1 MKVLAIV
8 QNLFGFGGDSVNEKQ
23 LLKNLCKY
31 AYKCII
37 ISPIQ
42 ISKIF
47 KIRKYYTKTYEEIG
61 KKYSKNVLIIPVPL
75 PYVNI
80 LAIIL
85 SPLMAFIV
93 WILDKLYH
101 FDIVYVRDSL
111 MAFGLSMFRSLTS
124 KLCVKIPAIAEDEV
138 IKGRF
143 ITRLIYTLTD
153 RVALLNAKVIGF
165 PTPILFKK
173 LVLKRMSLPKGKI
186 IYIPTG
192 VDKEKIELIKQNIN
206 SKKLGKEYV
215 IGFIGSIAWW
225 QGVDILVKA
234 VAKIKNL
241 LDKPVKLLIV
251 GDGPERRKIEAL
263 CKKLNAY
270 CDITGFV
277 KHEDALKLLKIFDV
291 LVVPRRRIS
300 STEAVIPIKIIEAW
314 ALGVPVI
321 ATAHEIFKYMNLR
334 DGEDIV
340 LCEPDPEDVA
350 NKILMILTDRELRL
364 RLSERGWQL
373 AKNYFYDEI
382 VKNFLKVFD
391 SVRKDDHV

>member
-31 AYKCII
+31 ARKCVI

-42 ISKIF
+42 ILKVF
-47 KIRKYYTKTYEEIG
+47 RIREYYTKTYEEIG
-61 KKYSKNVLIIPVPL
+61 EKYSKNVLIIPVPL

-111 MAFGLSMFRSLTS
+111 IAFGLSMFRSLTS

-143 ITRLIYTLTD
+143 ITRLIFTFTD

-173 LVLKRMSLPKGKI
+173 LVLKRMFLPKGKI
-186 IYIPTG
+186 IYIPPG

-206 SKKLGKEYV
+206 SKRLEKEYI

-241 LDKPVKLLIV
+241 LDKPVRLLIV
-251 GDGPERRKIEAL
+251 GDGPERRKIETL
-263 CKKLNAY
+263 CKELNVH
-270 CDITGFV
+270 CEIVGFV
-277 KHEDALKLLKIFDV
+277 KHEDALKLLKTFDV
-291 LVVPRRRIS
+291 LVVPRRRTS

-334 DGEDIV
+334 DKEDIV
-340 LCEPDPEDVA
+340 FCEPDPEDVA
-350 NKILMILTDRELRL
+350 NKILIVLKNNELRR
-364 RLSERGWQL
+364 RLTEKGYQR
-373 AKNYFYDEI
+373 AKSFYYDKI
-382 VKNFLKVFD
+382 ALNIINNLLY
-391 SVRKDDHV
+391 

>member
-1 MKVLAIV
+1 MMKVLAV
-8 QNLFGFGGDSVNEKQ
+8 VHNLFGFGGDSVNEKQ

-31 AYKCII
+31 ACKCVI

-42 ISKIF
+42 ILKVF

-61 KKYSKNVLIIPVPL
+61 EKYSKNVLIIPVPL

-80 LAIIL
+80 LIIIL

-101 FDIVYVRDSL
+101 FDTVYVRDSL

-124 KLCVKIPAIAEDEV
+124 KLCVKTPAIAEDEV

-165 PTPILFKK
+165 PTPLLFKK

-186 IYIPTG
+186 IYIPPG

-206 SKKLGKEYV
+206 SKKLEKEYV

-263 CKKLNAY
+263 CKELNVH
-270 CDITGFV
+270 CEIVGFV
-277 KHEDALKLLKIFDV
+277 KHEDALKLLKTFDV
-291 LVVPRRRIS
+291 LVVPRRRTS
-300 STEAVIPIKIIEAW
+300 NTEAVIPIKIIEAW

-321 ATAHEIFKYMNLR
+321 ATAHEVFEYVGLR
-334 DGEDIV
+334 DKEDIV
-340 LCEPDPEDVA
+340 LCEAAPDDVA
-350 NKILMILTDRELRL
+350 NKILMVLTDRELRI
-364 RLSERGWQL
+364 RLSERGRQI
-373 AKNYFYDEI
+373 AQKYFYDKI
-382 VKNFLKVFD
+382 AKNVLKCFG
-391 SVRKDDHV
+391 SR